1 MSETSI
7 PFQGQTSVLD
17 RPAPELDPEPP
28 AGSNRTLL
36 LALGGLAAALVVG
49 LVAYFLVFAGS
60 GDDAADAAP
69 SAPQAAAPAPAE
81 EAAEGKVKQPKLTEK
96 NYGRDPFEARIVEPA
111 AASGAATGTG
121 TEAAPVD
128 NTAGGTA
135 GGTSSNG
142 AGTGSEPAS
151 PSGPEAS
158 TAHSFKVVDVAPDNS
173 TVTVK
178 VDGDTYRNLSAGE
191 VFADMFKVRFIGGQ
205 VNSFQIGDEVFNVS
219 GKKKVTISG

>member
-1 MSETSI
+1 
-7 PFQGQTSVLD
+7 
-17 RPAPELDPEPP
+17 
-28 AGSNRTLL
+28 
-36 LALGGLAAALVVG
+36 
-49 LVAYFLVFAGS
+49 
-60 GDDAADAAP
+60 
-69 SAPQAAAPAPAE
+69 
-81 EAAEGKVKQPKLTEK
+81 LTEK

-111 AASGAATGTG
+111 AAAGAATGTG

-128 NTAGGTA
+128 NTSGATA
-135 GGTSSNG
+135 GGAASNG
-142 AGTGSEPAS
+142 SGTGSGSAS
-151 PSGPEAS
+151 PSAPEAT